1 MAKTSVIAICCS
13 TLLLQLAWIVMS
25 SLIFSKKN
33 ADREVLQNEE
43 AAAREIGVNG
53 VPTFIVANKHVVT
66 GAQPPELWGT
76 VLEELSEQAAQ
87 QTAEA

>member
-1 MAKTSVIAICCS
+1 
-13 TLLLQLAWIVMS
+13 
-25 SLIFSKKN
+25 
-33 ADREVLQNEE
+33 VLQNEE